1 MKRFLR
7 VPFNETIGM
16 NFAELCQELYVMKAN
31 LMSETS

>member
-7 VPFNETIGM
+7 VSFNETIGM
-16 NFAELCQELYVMKAN
+16 NFAERCQELYVMKAN